1 MKPVII
7 ALIMLGFPG
16 IAYST
21 QVSGD
26 VWGVWDSTMNPIEVV
41 GELRV
46 RPDSSLIIGPGCY
59 IEFQGHYAL
68 TLDTSA
74 AFIRAIGTEEDS
86 IFFTPAPGRVW
97 NGIDIFF
104 ADTTCEFSYCV
115 LEKAHAPI
123 EDHMSP
129 GGAIH
134 CWQTNLDI
142 KSCRITSNRA
152 ESGRGG
158 GIYLENGD
166 ISISNS
172 IVSGNLCAFGGSG
185 LYAWHGNA
193 SITGSVFER
202 DTTWYP
208 LGGEDSGPVECNQC
222 STLIFSN
229 NIIRNNL
236 SYRVGAIKLEAS
248 IASVTNNIVNQNLG
262 WIGRSGFWIDI
273 EDSATIAYNEI
284 THNGYLNSGGFEGSG
299 LYLEGSNVI
308 LNNNLIAFNEVW
320 NPGGGV
326 YIRGTD
332 ILLVNNIIAYNRS
345 SHTGGIYIDNTSMQS
360 PIILKNNIIWG
371 NVADVHPQIFNE
383 GNRPLEISYC
393 DVEGGWQGVGNI
405 DIDPLFRDT
414 ANGDFRL
421 MSTFCGDP
429 YDSPCIDAGD
439 PTIQDYLLDCDW
451 GLGSQLSD
459 IGAYGGGD
467 STMQVIEE
475 YIPPTPGKMILLQ
488 NYPNP
493 FNAQTTISYVLPVQS
508 DISIS
513 IFNIL
518 GQEVEV
524 LYMGIRQ
531 PGAHTV
537 NWNASDY
544 PSGVY
549 FARLK
554 ADDNSKNIKMLLLK

>member
-1 MKPVII
+1 
-7 ALIMLGFPG
+7 
-16 IAYST
+16 
-21 QVSGD
+21 
-26 VWGVWDSTMNPIEVV
+26 
-41 GELRV
+41 
-46 RPDSSLIIGPGCY
+46 
-59 IEFQGHYAL
+59 
-68 TLDTSA
+68 
-74 AFIRAIGTEEDS
+74 
-86 IFFTPAPGRVW
+86 
-97 NGIDIFF
+97 
-104 ADTTCEFSYCV
+104 V
-115 LEKAHAPI
+115 LEKSNAPI
-123 EDHMSP
+123 EHLLDS

-158 GIYLENGD
+158 GIYVENGD

-193 SITGSVFER
+193 SITGNVFER

-208 LGGEDSGPVECNQC
+208 LGGEDSGPVECNQS

-273 EDSATIAYNEI
+273 EDSATIAHNEI

-320 NPGGGV
+320 NPGGGA

-332 ILLVNNIIAYNRS
+332 ILLVNNIIAHNRS
-345 SHTGGIYIDNTSMQS
+345 SHTGGIYFDNTSMQS
-360 PIILKNNIIWG
+360 PIILINNIIWG

-393 DVEGGWQGVGNI
+393 DIQGGWQGVGNL

-414 ANGDFRL
+414 AAGDFHL

-429 YDSPCIDAGD
+429 YDSPCIDVGN
-439 PTIQDYLLDCDW
+439 PIIQDYLLDCDW
-451 GLGSQLSD
+451 GLGAVVSD
-459 IGAYGGGD
+459 MGAYGGGD
-467 STMQVIEE
+467 STLQAVDD
-475 YIPPTPGKMILLQ
+475 YRPTLPARPTLLQ

-493 FNAQTTISYVLPVQS
+493 INAQTTISYILPVQS

-513 IFNIL
+513 IYNIQ
-518 GQEVEV
+518 GQEVEI
-524 LYMGIRQ
+524 LHKGMKH
-531 PGAHTV
+531 PGEHTIS
-537 NWNASDY
+537 WDAGDY
-544 PSGVY
+544 PSGIY
-549 FARLK
+549 FAGISLK
-554 ADDNSKNIKMLLLK
+554 NGNKLIKMVLLK